1 MLSEKLTEI
10 YLKAKSE
17 LPENILMVEWFTQ
30 PSDGNF
36 DSEEEVEIQLNPGSN
51 ISNKKP
57 LIPNSKSKGIQKTK
71 K

>member
-51 ISNKKP
+51 AQNKKP